1 MPAPRLAASKARR
14 LERLLNMLY
23 KPGEIAHELGI
34 TDETLL
40 RSYVPAGAPVTLD
53 GQGRMWFNGKDFAN
67 WARQYVMAKAEKIK
81 QPMGENEGYC
91 FRCRKVTAMERIR
104 KKPSR
109 PGVVLLS
116 GSCAICRGK
125 INRLAREA

>member
-1 MPAPRLAASKARR
+1 MPAPRLAPSRARR

-23 KPGEIAHELGI
+23 KPGEIAAELGI

-53 GQGRMWFNGKDFAN
+53 SQGRMWFNGKAFAA
-67 WARQYVMAKAEKIK
+67 WARQYVMAKKVK
-81 QPMGENEGYC
+81 QPMSETEGYC
-91 FRCRKVTAMERIR
+91 FRCHKVMTMERIH

-109 PGVVLLS
+109 PGVVMLT
-116 GSCAICRGK
+116 GICTACRGK